1 MEVRNVGTKSHWSRF
16 LEKPPSG
23 PCRYGL
29 TPKKT
34 AVFVGVFGLPV
45 GFRSMQPL
53 LLHPEPG
60 HEKRGGHEEDEE
72 DPDGQLAPG
81 GWGGVIA
88 HF

>member
-1 MEVRNVGTKSHWSRF
+1 
-16 LEKPPSG
+16 
-23 PCRYGL
+23 
-29 TPKKT
+29 
-34 AVFVGVFGLPV
+34 
-45 GFRSMQPL
+45 MQPL

-60 HEKRGGHEEDEE
+60 HEERGGHEQDEE